1 MDLKGKRNS
10 RIRAIQTLYN
20 IELLD
25 STVAEALADASS
37 GVDDDAKDLIVSVM
51 NAQPRIDEIISSSLT
66 NYSIDRLSYVD
77 RAIIRVATFEMLNG
91 LSPNIAIN
99 EALEITKVFSD
110 CGDGKARAF
119 NNKLLDT
126 ISKAIGD

>member
-1 MDLKGKRNS
+1 
-10 RIRAIQTLYN
+10 
-20 IELLD
+20 
-25 STVAEALADASS
+25 
-37 GVDDDAKDLIVSVM
+37 M
-51 NAQPRIDEIISSSLT
+51 NAQSRIDEVISSSLT
-66 NYSIDRLSYVD
+66 NYSLDRLSYVD
-77 RAIIRVATFEMLNG
+77 RAIIRVATYEMMNG
-91 LSPNIAIN
+91 LSPSIAIN